1 MERTYRLG
9 EEDIVIEI
17 CPGVYEP
24 SDDTF
29 LMARSVIGKGKCLEI
44 GTGSGFTAIYLGKK
58 GFDVACSDI
67 DQKAVECAGK
77 NMKRNG
83 VNGKCIKSDLFQ
95 NIEGKFDTII
105 FNPPYLP
112 TTDSIEESIQW
123 DGGPDGFSVTERFLK
138 EARDHIADRGNI
150 FIILSSLT
158 DIESF
163 MKKFPCFSFRK
174 ISEESFFFEKIYCF
188 ELSFNRESA
197 L

>member
-1 MERTYRLG
+1 MERIYRLG

-29 LMARSVIGKGKCLEI
+29 LMARSVIARGKCLEI

-83 VNGKCIKSDLFQ
+83 VNGRCIKSDLFQ

-112 TTDSIEESIQW
+112 TSDSIEESIQW

-138 EARDHIADRGNI
+138 EAKGHIEKDGNI

-158 DIESF
+158 DIESL
-163 MKKFPCFSFRK
+163 KVNFPCFSFLE
-174 ISEESFFFEKIYCF
+174 ISHESFFFETIYCF
-188 ELSFNRESA
+188 ELSLKKE
-197 L
+197 